1 MNDFKLSTKQ
11 DWADHWE
18 KHELVRTI
26 PEDYCFSDLLKW
38 AASLAG
44 NSGTSIELGGFP
56 GSFSVYLT
64 KYCGM
69 KATLLDY
76 FIHRRTIESLLEK
89 NGLEPHDI
97 EIFQEDVFS
106 YMPEDTYDLVCSFGF
121 IEHFTDLE
129 KVLHSHFKFMKAGGT
144 LLMTLPNFC
153 GINGLLQKV
162 FDPAN
167 LAIHNL
173 AVMDLTLLRSE
184 LSSLGMEDIHVE
196 YYPSTQVWLEGLRN
210 RNLIVRVIV
219 RIVNE
224 SVKLLAKAFGKQCRC
239 LSNSIVILAKRP
251 L

>member
-1 MNDFKLSTKQ
+1 MNDFKLSTRQ

-26 PEDYCFSDLLKW
+26 PEDYCFPDLLKW

-64 KYCGM
+64 KYCRM

-76 FIHRRTIESLLEK
+76 FIHRQTIASLLEK
-89 NGLEPHDI
+89 NGLKPDDI
-97 EIFQEDVFS
+97 EIVEEDVFS
-106 YMPEDTYDLVCSFGF
+106 YMPKNDYDLVCSFGF

-129 KVLHSHFKFMKAGGT
+129 KVLQSHLKFMKAGGT
-144 LLMTLPNFC
+144 LLVTLPNFC

-173 AVMDLTLLRSE
+173 AVMDLTLLRGQ
-184 LSSLGMEDIHVE
+184 LYNLGMEDIRVE
-196 YYPSTQVWLEGLRN
+196 YYPSTQVWLEGLRK
-210 RNLIVRVIV
+210 RNLIVRAIV

-224 SVKLLAKAFGKQCRC
+224 SVKLLSKAFGKQCKWF
-239 LSNSIVILAKRP
+239 SNSIVILAKRP